1 MAALTLTV
9 TNMKGGVGKTT
20 FVVNIAATLG
30 KNNKIL
36 ILDLD
41 PQRNTTPFYTEVAD
55 YKITTI
61 KSVLEGT
68 RKLKNCVVK
77 GKWSDL
83 HVDICKGTTLLND
96 TGADLEH
103 LKREIETVKDDYD
116 YILIDTRPS
125 AEFLTLS
132 AMIASDMLIVPM
144 ELDGYCRDNLIW
156 QNELYHKVQDNY
168 NLELKMII
176 CPNKVRNTKSQIAI
190 YTTLVTEN
198 AYPISDSV
206 IRRREKVNSA
216 AMMRKPLIKHS
227 VRDEASQDFEALCS
241 EIVEK
246 LEVR

>member
-1 MAALTLTV
+1 MAALTLAI

-20 FVVNIAATLG
+20 FTVNIAATLG
-30 KNNKIL
+30 KENKVL
-36 ILDLD
+36 IIDLD
-41 PQRNTTPFYTEVAD
+41 PQGNTTPFYTRVDD
-55 YKITTI
+55 YKLTTI
-61 KSVLEGT
+61 KGVMEGKK
-68 RKLKNCVVK
+68 KLKQCIIK
-77 GKWSDL
+77 GKWPDL
-83 HVDICKGTTLLND
+83 SVDICRGTTLLSD
-96 TGADLEH
+96 TGTDLEL
-103 LKREIETVKDDYD
+103 LKNQIETIKDKYD
-116 YILIDTRPS
+116 FIVIDTRPS
-125 AEFLTLS
+125 AEFLSLS
-132 AMIASDMLIVPM
+132 AMIAADMLIVPM

-168 NLELKMII
+168 NPDLQMLI

-216 AMMRKPLIKHS
+216 AMMRKPLIRHAM
-227 VRDEASQDFEALCS
+227 RDEASQDFEALCD